1 MNYGTVKSVDI
12 ANGDGVRV
20 SLFVS
25 GCTHHCPGC
34 FNPETWDFG
43 YGVPFDR
50 GAEERIMRLLDRS
63 YINGL
68 SLLGGEPFEP
78 ENQRALLP
86 LVRRVRAELP
96 KKDIWAYT
104 GYIYDRD
111 LLPGGRAYCEAT
123 DELLDA
129 LAVLVDGPFIESRKD
144 ISLKFRG
151 SDNQR
156 LIDMA
161 ATRRGGTGDVAAVPL
176 QREGG
181 AASDVQPSVFME
193 QCDRFSAETQVAYA
207 AASGSGAVPA
217 DSACHCIDLMDAD
230 HIFDQQ

>member
-78 ENQRALLP
+78 ENQRGVLELI
-86 LVRRVRAELP
+86 RRVKSETQG
-96 KKDIWAYT
+96 KTVW
-104 GYIYDRD
+104 IYS
-111 LLPGGRAYCEAT
+111 GFTYE
-123 DELLDA
+123 ELLSASRAA
-129 LAVLVDGPFIESRKD
+129 LPTAREILLAADILVDGRYDKNLRN
-144 ISLKFRG
+144 ISLAFRG
-151 SDNQR
+151 SENQR
-156 LIDMA
+156 I
-161 ATRRGGTGDVAAVPL
+161 
-176 QREGG
+176 
-181 AASDVQPSVFME
+181 
-193 QCDRFSAETQVAYA
+193 
-207 AASGSGAVPA
+207 
-217 DSACHCIDLMDAD
+217 IDLRKTAEKGEVVLAKEYY
-230 HIFDQQ
+230 